1 MTTVVRMVGKRVEN
15 VEEIRAYIKVRTKLG
30 HSVKQ
35 IFTELGE
42 VYGSDKVS
50 YETVRR
56 WRQKFLTGTESIKDA
71 AKSGRPVTVSGKTN
85 VSKVKEIIE
94 SDGRYTIRD
103 IAKAVGISLSRVHF
117 ILKRILKVRKISARW
132 IPHILTDDQKKV
144 RVQTAK
150 RLLKMFPNFNQRQF
164 ANIVTG
170 DETWVHYFEPV
181 RKVGNKI
188 WLTKHGRRPVVAK
201 RTMSTK
207 KVLYCIF
214 FSCDGLAVQIP
225 VPKGK
230 SVTGRYYRDVVLKKL
245 KKYYQKRRPVSG
257 FRHVRLLHDN
267 APSHTSQ
274 LVKQFLKSE
283 KVTVL
288 PHPPYSP
295 DLAPCDFFLF
305 PKLKKFLSGRRYKS
319 RQALGSAVSQCL
331 RGIPKSAYR
340 DAFQK
345 WIQRLKLCISNHGEY
360 FEGM

>member
-1 MTTVVRMVGKRVEN
+1 MVGN
-15 VEEIRAYIKVRTKLG
+15 IEEIRAYIKVRTKLCN
-30 HSVKQ
+30 SVKQ

-50 YETVRR
+50 YETVHR
-56 WRQKFLTGTESIKDA
+56 WRQKFLTGTESVKDA
-71 AKSGRPVTVSGKTN
+71 AKSGRPVTVSGKRN

-94 SDGRYTIRD
+94 SDGRYTVRD

-144 RVQTAK
+144 RIQTAK

-181 RKVGNKI
+181 RKVGNKL

-230 SVTGRYYRDVVLKKL
+230 SVTGRYYRCCTDVVLKKL
-245 KKYYQKRRPVSG
+245 KKYYQKRHPVSG

-267 APSHTSQ
+267 APSHTSE

-340 DAFQK
+340 EAFQK
-345 WIQRLKLCISNHGEY
+345 WIQRLKLYI
-360 FEGM
+360 

>member
-1 MTTVVRMVGKRVEN
+1 MVGKRVEN
-15 VEEIRAYIKVRTKLG
+15 IEEIRAYIKVRTTLNN
-30 HSVKQ
+30 SVKQ

-71 AKSGRPVTVSGKTN
+71 AKSGLPVTVSGKTN

-103 IAKAVGISLSRVHF
+103 IAKAVGISRVHF

-132 IPHILTDDQKKV
+132 IPHTLTDDQKKV
-144 RVQTAK
+144 RIQTAK

-170 DETWVHYFEPV
+170 DETGVHYFEPV
-181 RKVGNKI
+181 RKVGNKL

-201 RTMSTK
+201 RTMSIK
-207 KVLYCIF
+207 NVLYCIF
-214 FSCDGLAVQIP
+214 LSCDVLAVQIP

-230 SVTGRYYRDVVLKKL
+230 RVTGRYYRDVVLKKL
-245 KKYYQKRRPVSG
+245 KKYQKRRPVSG
-257 FRHVRLLHDN
+257 FRHVRLLYDN
-267 APSHTSQ
+267 APSHTSE

-319 RQALGSAVSQCL
+319 RQALGSVVSQCL
-331 RGIPKSAYR
+331 RGYT
-340 DAFQK
+340 
-345 WIQRLKLCISNHGEY
+345 
-360 FEGM
+360 

>member
-1 MTTVVRMVGKRVEN
+1 MEK
-15 VEEIRAYIKVRTKLG
+15 
-30 HSVKQ
+30 
-35 IFTELGE
+35 
-42 VYGSDKVS
+42 VYGSCKVS

-56 WRQKFLTGTESIKDA
+56 WKKKFDTGVESVKDA
-71 AKSGRPVTVSGKTN
+71 GKSGRPVTATGKSN
-85 VSKVKEIIE
+85 VSKVRDMIE
-94 SDGRYTIRD
+94 TDGRHTIRD
-103 IAKAVGISLSRVHF
+103 IARAVGISLSRTHF

-132 IPHILTDDQKKV
+132 IPHLLTDYQKRG
-144 RVQTAK
+144 RVKMAK
-150 RLLKMFPNFNQRQF
+150 QLLKKFPKFNQRQF

-201 RTMSTK
+201 KTMSTK
-207 KVLYCIF
+207 KVLYAIF
-214 FSCDGLAVQIP
+214 FSCDGIAIQVP

-230 SVTGRYYRDVVLKKL
+230 CVTGRYYRDVVLKKL
-245 KKYYQKRRPVSG
+245 KKYYQKRRTVTG
-257 FRHVRLLHDN
+257 FKHVRLLHDN
-267 APSHTSQ
+267 APAHTSQ
-274 LVKQFLKSE
+274 IVREFLKSE

-305 PKLKKFLSGRRYKS
+305 PKLKNFLSGRRYNS
-319 RQALGSAVSQCL
+319 RQAVGSAVSQCL

-345 WIQRLKLCISNHGEY
+345 WIHRLKLCISNHGEY

>member
-1 MTTVVRMVGKRVEN
+1 M
-15 VEEIRAYIKVRTKLG
+15 
-30 HSVKQ
+30 
-35 IFTELGE
+35 
-42 VYGSDKVS
+42 
-50 YETVRR
+50 
-56 WRQKFLTGTESIKDA
+56 
-71 AKSGRPVTVSGKTN
+71 
-85 VSKVKEIIE
+85 
-94 SDGRYTIRD
+94 
-103 IAKAVGISLSRVHF
+103 HF

-132 IPHILTDDQKKV
+132 IPHILTDGQKKV
-144 RVQTAK
+144 RIQTAK

-181 RKVGNKI
+181 RKVGNKL
-188 WLTKHGRRPVVAK
+188 WLTKHSRRPVVAK

-225 VPKGK
+225 VQKGK

-245 KKYYQKRRPVSG
+245 KKYYQKRRSVSG
-257 FRHVRLLHDN
+257 YRHARLLHDN
-267 APSHTSQ
+267 APSHTSE

-283 KVTVL
+283 NVTVL

-305 PKLKKFLSGRRYKS
+305 PKIKKFLSGRRYKS
-319 RQALGSAVSQCL
+319 RQAIGSAVSQCL
-331 RGIPKSAYR
+331 RDIPKSAYR
-340 DAFQK
+340 DAFLK

-360 FEGM
+360 YHRGK

>member
-1 MTTVVRMVGKRVEN
+1 
-15 VEEIRAYIKVRTKLG
+15 
-30 HSVKQ
+30 
-35 IFTELGE
+35 
-42 VYGSDKVS
+42 
-50 YETVRR
+50 
-56 WRQKFLTGTESIKDA
+56 
-71 AKSGRPVTVSGKTN
+71 
-85 VSKVKEIIE
+85 
-94 SDGRYTIRD
+94 
-103 IAKAVGISLSRVHF
+103 
-117 ILKRILKVRKISARW
+117 
-132 IPHILTDDQKKV
+132 
-144 RVQTAK
+144 
-150 RLLKMFPNFNQRQF
+150 MFPNFNQRQF

-188 WLTKHGRRPVVAK
+188 WLSKHGRRPVVAK

-225 VPKGK
+225 VPNGK

-267 APSHTSQ
+267 APSHTSE

-295 DLAPCDFFLF
+295 DLAPCDFFVF
-305 PKLKKFLSGRRYKS
+305 PKLKKFLSGRRYRS